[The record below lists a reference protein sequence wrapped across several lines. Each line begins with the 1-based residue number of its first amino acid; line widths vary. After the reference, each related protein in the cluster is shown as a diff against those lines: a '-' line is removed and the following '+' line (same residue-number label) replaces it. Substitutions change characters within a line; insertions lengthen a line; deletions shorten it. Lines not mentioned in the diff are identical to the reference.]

1 MGLMVLHPRLAE
13 AGGGQGRGGLS
24 GVDSRRERLTA
35 KRHDCGGPREWKM
48 RWHVRSSH
56 WHPCSSAGLA
66 CIGPNSCTKL
76 QIDVQM
82 FRIAALQQSF
92 ALQNP
97 TDDLPLH
104 FAMHLQNPM
113 FLGRWSTM

>member
-1 MGLMVLHPRLAE
+1 MADGSASQPSGMILAVRGNGKCAGTSGPPIGSPVLL
-13 AGGGQGRGGLS
+13 Q
-24 GVDSRRERLTA
+24 
-35 KRHDCGGPREWKM
+35 
-48 RWHVRSSH
+48 
-56 WHPCSSAGLA
+56 GLA

-97 TDDLPLH
+97 PDDLLLH